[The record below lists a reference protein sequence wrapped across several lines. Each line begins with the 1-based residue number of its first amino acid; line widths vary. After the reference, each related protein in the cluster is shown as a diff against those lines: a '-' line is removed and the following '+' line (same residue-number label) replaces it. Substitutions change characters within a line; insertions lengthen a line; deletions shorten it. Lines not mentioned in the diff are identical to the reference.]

1 MGWDDVNE
9 GGGTTLKIKA
19 GTPAKIHII
28 NAADGPK
35 SFHSVYFEAVNRGAI
50 VDKDN
55 NPLDGLGDEYKLRKR
70 HAFVVFDHADQE
82 VKTFVCSNQVANAIK
97 AINDEFGSLDDLDLK
112 ITRTGDGLNTKY
124 QVLNIPKKFND
135 DMIDGKELPDLEE
148 IFKITPDEDIEKL
161 RSGELPDN
169 APPLEDDETPAPA
182 KAAPAKAKGK
192 AAPAPKE
199 EEETPAEEEGPG
211 TASEEEGP
219 ADAGEEEPAKPA
231 APAANTRAGML
242 AIIKGNF
249 TKMARYKN
257 PKQQMVDIQ
266 YFGGKKA
273 MALSQLTTEQLTK
286 LIEYQKKQ
294 K

>member
-19 GTPAKIHII
+19 GTPAKIHIL

-135 DMIDGKELPDLEE
+135 DMIEGKELPDLEE
-148 IFKITPDEDIEKL
+148 IFKITSDEDIEKL
-161 RSGELPDN
+161 RAGELPDN
-169 APPLEDDETPAPA
+169 APPLEDEEAAPAPA
-182 KAAPAKAKGK
+182 KAKAKAK
-192 AAPAPKE
+192 PAPKE
-199 EEETPAEEEGPG
+199 EPEEEAAEEGPA
-211 TASEEEGP
+211 TASEDEGP
-219 ADAGEEEPAKPA
+219 ADAEAEEPAKPA

-242 AIIKGNF
+242 AVAKTNF

-257 PKQQMVDIQ
+257 PKQQLVDIQ
-266 YFGGKKA
+266 YFGGKKV

-286 LIEYQKKQ
+286 LIEFQKKQ